1 MTPGSAMVLERFPVH
16 VIVERRPATSRWLDH
31 VWRPVA
37 ALPGRVDA
45 PDWHVLAEANGTTCY
60 LAGSADLAV
69 HPAETAA
76 LKDNLEA
83 ATPSVYVV
91 LRSDAGPT
99 GWRLLLATVD
109 PAEAH
114 SHSDSGSD
122 LVEALPMAEPIR
134 VWLARFVARHHVET
148 PVYKRKRDRSEK
160 GDAHAG
166 GRRDAMA
173 PEEDP

>member
-1 MTPGSAMVLERFPVH
+1 MLERFPVH
-16 VIVERRPATSRWLDH
+16 VIVERRPAVSRWIDH
-31 VWRPVA
+31 VWRVVA
-37 ALPGRVDA
+37 VVPGRVEA
-45 PDWHVLAEANGTTCY
+45 PAWHVLAEADGVTRY
-60 LAGSADLAV
+60 LAGSTDLMV

-83 ATPSVYVV
+83 PTPSVYVV
-91 LRSDAGPT
+91 LRPDDGPI

-134 VWLARFVARHHVET
+134 VWIARFVATHHVERT
-148 PVYKRKRDRSEK
+148 VYKRQRDRSEK
-160 GDAHAG
+160 DGP
-166 GRRDAMA
+166 RRRPVDGWTGKDD
-173 PEEDP
+173 E